1 MLVLANKTEAQR
13 ILHVLDDTLEGL
25 TLLGGLP
32 VGLPHNHKTLQ
43 ASPQS
48 STLFQKHHQL
58 ENKVVKALSSSSRSS
73 SSPPLPTPLP
83 SSSSSNSDVP
93 FHNKS
98 RASSPV
104 TNTFA
109 SNEDKVR
116 HLYQSMTR
124 NLVRA
129 LRRSECLNDCPTSS
143 SSPSTAAFLDVLHE
157 LKNLL
162 AQRFSTTLQEDLRR
176 ANMLGKLTDK
186 EKYALDSLASL
197 QHTSATKQR
206 DHAKEAAA
214 LQSWRYKLETEVAV
228 WAAQT
233 QEEEEMIAQELKETL
248 ERATQQHEE
257 TTSTLTQSIE
267 ALVPELTRQA
277 EAHTQAEDKAKNEQQ
292 KLEGELAAL
301 IQHYE
306 STLQQKREDLG
317 PLQTLARAE
326 DHELYELRGHFAV
339 VEREEAEL
347 RAMEQARQQR
357 VLEGQRMHHA
367 AVCAIRIQSMFR
379 GHKALIAYKA
389 LQLASKE
396 EKGKKGDK
404 KTGKKGKN
412 GEKAK
417 PGAGK
422 KKEAPKAGA
431 AAKGGA
437 DKKKPA
443 AAAAGAAKK
452 ETAPVIAPKKVAA
465 AKKK

>member
-32 VGLPHNHKTLQ
+32 LGLPHNVKTLQ
-43 ASPQS
+43 ASPQI

-58 ENKVVKALSSSSRSS
+58 ERKLVKALSSSSRSS

-93 FHNKS
+93 TLHTKA

-104 TNTFA
+104 TNPFA
-109 SNEDKVR
+109 SSEDKVR
-116 HLYQSMTR
+116 HLYQTMTR

-129 LRRSECLNDCPTSS
+129 LRRSECLNDSPISS

-162 AQRFSTTLQEDLRR
+162 SQRFSTTLQEDLRR

-197 QHTSATKQR
+197 QRTSATKQR

-214 LQSWRYKLETEVAV
+214 LQTLRHKLETEVTV

-233 QEEEEMIAQELKETL
+233 QEDEEMVAQELKATL

-257 TTSTLTQSIE
+257 TISTLTQSIE
-267 ALVPELTRQA
+267 ASVPELTRQA
-277 EAHTQAEDKAKNEQQ
+277 EAHTQAEDKAKDEQQ
-292 KLEGELAAL
+292 RLEGDLAAL

-306 STLQQKREDLG
+306 STLQQIQEDLER
-317 PLQTLARAE
+317 LQTLARAE

-347 RAMEQARQQR
+347 QAMEQARQQG

-396 EKGKKGDK
+396 EKEKKGDK
-404 KTGKKGKN
+404 NTGKKWKK

-443 AAAAGAAKK
+443 AAAAAAGAAKK
-452 ETAPVIAPKKVAA
+452 AA
-465 AKKK
+465 AGKKK

>member
-32 VGLPHNHKTLQ
+32 LGLPHNHKTLQ
-43 ASPQS
+43 ASPQI

-58 ENKVVKALSSSSRSS
+58 ENKLVKALSSSSRSYS
-73 SSPPLPTPLP
+73 SFPS

-93 FHNKS
+93 THNKS

-104 TNTFA
+104 TNPFA
-109 SNEDKVR
+109 SNNEDKVR
-116 HLYQSMTR
+116 HLYQSTTR

-143 SSPSTAAFLDVLHE
+143 SSPSTAAFLDVVHE

-176 ANMLGKLTDK
+176 ANTLGKLTDK

-214 LQSWRYKLETEVAV
+214 LQTLRHKLETEVAV

-233 QEEEEMIAQELKETL
+233 QEEEEMIAHELKATL

-277 EAHTQAEDKAKNEQQ
+277 EAHTQAEDKAKDEQEQ
-292 KLEGELAAL
+292 LEGELVAL

-306 STLQQKREDLG
+306 STLQQKQEDLG
-317 PLQTLARAE
+317 RLQTLARAE

-339 VEREEAEL
+339 VEKEEAEL
-347 RAMEQARQQR
+347 RAMELARQQR

-367 AVCAIRIQSMFR
+367 VLCAIRIQSMFR
-379 GHKALIAYKA
+379 GHKALIAYTA

-396 EKGKKGDK
+396 EKEKKGDK
-404 KTGKKGKN
+404 KTGKKGKKV
-412 GEKAK
+412 EKAK

-422 KKEAPKAGA
+422 KKEVPKAGA
-431 AAKGGA
+431 AAKRGA

-452 ETAPVIAPKKVAA
+452 ETAPVIAPKKAAA

>member
-32 VGLPHNHKTLQ
+32 LRLPHDHKTLQ
-43 ASPQS
+43 TSPQI

-58 ENKVVKALSSSSRSS
+58 ETKLLKSLSSSPLS
-73 SSPPLPTPLP
+73 SSPPPPLPPLP
-83 SSSSSNSDVP
+83 SSFSSSSGVP
-93 FHNKS
+93 NRNKS

-104 TNTFA
+104 A
-109 SNEDKVR
+109 GPPVYSNEKKPRD
-116 HLYQSMTR
+116 LYQSMTR

-129 LRRSECLNDCPTSS
+129 LRRSECLNHSPISS

-162 AQRFSTTLQEDLRR
+162 ALRFSTTLQEDLRR
-176 ANMLGKLTDK
+176 ANTLGKLTDK

-206 DHAKEAAA
+206 DQAKEAAA
-214 LQSWRYKLETEVAV
+214 LQVLRQKLEIEVAV

-233 QEEEEMIAQELKETL
+233 QEEEEMIAQELKATL
-248 ERATQQHEE
+248 ERARLQHEE
-257 TTSTLTQSIE
+257 TTSNLTQSIE

-292 KLEGELAAL
+292 QLEGELAAL
-301 IQHYE
+301 IQRYK
-306 STLQQKREDLG
+306 STLQQKQEDLG
-317 PLQTLARAE
+317 RLQTTARAE
-326 DHELYELRGHFAV
+326 DHELHELRGHFAV
-339 VEREEAEL
+339 VEGQEAEL

-357 VLEGQRMHHA
+357 VLEGERMHHA
-367 AVCAIRIQSMFR
+367 AMCAIRIQSMFR
-379 GHKALIAYKA
+379 GHKDLIAYKA
-389 LQLASKE
+389 LQVASKE
-396 EKGKKGDK
+396 EKEKKGDK
-404 KTGKKGKN
+404 KTGKKGKK

-417 PGAGK
+417 AGAGGAGK
-422 KKEAPKAGA
+422 KKDAPKAGT
-431 AAKGGA
+431 
-437 DKKKPA
+437 DKKKP

-452 ETAPVIAPKKVAA
+452 ETAPVIAPKKAAA
-465 AKKK
+465 AK